1 MILLPV
7 GNQTCQAQREGK
19 PRWVNHRIVG
29 ERGIFQQARF
39 DFSPGSVAICFG
51 ETPWRTLVVNS
62 G

>member
-39 DFSPGSVAICFG
+39 DFSPGSVAIFLGKHHG
-51 ETPWRTLVVNS
+51 EH
-62 G
+62 